1 MQLKQE
7 RNKINYIK
15 IYPKRKTNHL
25 KTNSMD
31 NIFSSSKNKIT
42 DNSKLSP
49 EKTNFKYNISNLNS
63 INLNKNYII
72 NLRNTNNPLSS
83 LYSNNQDY
91 SAKKKNNNSSYNG
104 FCNSIQ
110 RKTYEILDN
119 NNTYVNNYYRNK
131 HKEKMINIK
140 KLFINNSPLKNAE
153 NNNNKIN
160 IKNIND
166 FNDVYNKNIRLLKSS
181 RTNYNFVENNKR
193 QQKYNNLCESYLDEG
208 FFIDSKDMSSNFIN
222 DYYLRNKII
231 NDRNTLRGNNYK
243 DIYLNKTNYNAM
255 ANSNRKSSS
264 KHTSNPKLYS
274 KYNIQTERTN
284 LNKYFNNLKIV
295 KNIVS
300 LKSENNKD
308 NDIDEV
314 KNTFF
319 KNITSVSINNFY
331 IKGNNNNQMDK
342 TKSDIN
348 NNIDNIKN
356 RNNKNLNI
364 INNIQ
369 NITNLKNIEI
379 NKEPKE
385 FIKFKSNENNP
396 VQNKKIIDSKKTY
409 LNMVKINNKMNDEKK
424 NYIKEINKLKETI
437 NKIKTEENTNEILKE
452 SFNKLKKDY
461 DNIDGEYNK
470 LKEKINKVIEENQK
484 LKGDNS
490 NLNNE
495 IINIKKQI
503 NDENNK
509 IISKINNINDKV
521 SEFCELNK
529 SKNEEINKEKT
540 ENQNINDVI
549 NVDNNNKNDLNK
561 LNEEN
566 TKIKKESEINLKEN
580 NNNSNNKNE
589 LILSENKLIQEKN
602 IKLNEEINILK
613 KDNEI
618 KNEQFDLMS
627 KELEKLKDDINE
639 ELKTSST
646 NLEKLNDEFVTVKNE
661 NIKYKEYI
669 KLLEEEKEIEY
680 TQKQKLIEENKSLKI
695 KQQQLSQELQNLQE
709 EIEELENTANVQ
721 NEYNQLYEEYNNLK
735 ESETTKYN
743 DLLEKKNKLQEELNS
758 LKKANITK
766 PDNTISKHIEINI
779 IRDNNNKKEKNKKIE
794 IAFPEPVIIK
804 KQEKRRPSKFKKNLT
819 FDENQLLKEREIIS
833 EKNKDNNDK
842 NIKEKL
848 LLQIK
853 TDNLFEKNDIKEETH
868 IKENEEENIN
878 KSQDEKMSKALLRLK
893 NGNEKNEKKQ
903 QNNEKINRINSYD
916 KKFKKALFQNIT
928 DLLEDD
934 SGQQN
939 NNDNIEENNSNN
951 SK

>member
-31 NIFSSSKNKIT
+31 NIFSSSKNKFA
-42 DNSKLSP
+42 DNSKISP
-49 EKTNFKYNISNLNS
+49 EKTNYKYNISNLNS

-72 NLRNTNNPLSS
+72 NLRNSNNPLSS
-83 LYSNNQDY
+83 LYSNNQEY

-131 HKEKMINIK
+131 QKEKMINIK

-153 NNNNKIN
+153 NNDNYKIN

-181 RTNYNFVENNKR
+181 RTNYNFVENNKY
-193 QQKYNNLCESYLDEG
+193 QKKYNNLCESYLDEG
-208 FFIDSKDMSSNFIN
+208 YFIDSKDMSSNYIN
-222 DYYLRNKII
+222 DYYLKNKII
-231 NDRNTLRGNNYK
+231 NDRNFLRGNNYK
-243 DIYLNKTNYNAM
+243 DIYLNKTNYNAL

-274 KYNIQTERTN
+274 KNNNQTERAN
-284 LNKYFNNLKIV
+284 LNKCFNNLKIDDEDG
-295 KNIVS
+295 KN
-300 LKSENNKD
+300 L
-308 NDIDEV
+308 

-319 KNITSVSINNFY
+319 KNITAVSINNFY
-331 IKGNNNNQMDK
+331 IKANNNNEFGQEKCDIN
-342 TKSDIN
+342 IN
-348 NNIDNIKN
+348 NNTDNYKN
-356 RNNKNLNI
+356 KNNKNQYL

-369 NITNLKNIEI
+369 NITNSKNKEI
-379 NKEPKE
+379 NKESKE
-385 FIKFKSNENNP
+385 FIKFKANSNNP
-396 VQNKKIIDSKKTY
+396 VQNKKIIDYNKTY

-437 NKIKTEENTNEILKE
+437 NKIKTEENSNEILKE

-470 LKEKINKVIEENQK
+470 LKEKINTVIEENQK
-484 LKGDNS
+484 LKGDNN

-521 SEFCELNK
+521 DEFCEQK
-529 SKNEEINKEKT
+529 KTKKEEIKEEKSENKNLK
-540 ENQNINDVI
+540 NVIDV
-549 NVDNNNKNDLNK
+549 DDNNKNELNK

-580 NNNSNNKNE
+580 NNNSNNKND
-589 LILSENKLIQEKN
+589 IITSENKSIQEKN
-602 IKLNEEINILK
+602 IKLTDEINTLK
-613 KDNEI
+613 KENEI

-639 ELKTSST
+639 ELKTSTT
-646 NLEKLNDEFVTVKNE
+646 NLEKLNDEFVSVKNE

-680 TQKQKLIEENKSLKI
+680 NQKQKLIEENKTLKI

-709 EIEELENTANVQ
+709 EMEELENTANVQ

-735 ESETTKYN
+735 ESETNKYN
-743 DLLEKKNKLQEELNS
+743 DLLELNNKLQEELNS
-758 LKKANITK
+758 LKNTKVTK
-766 PDNTISKHIEINI
+766 PENTISKNIEINI
-779 IRDNNNKKEKNKKIE
+779 IKANNNKKEKNKKIE
-794 IAFPEPVIIK
+794 IEFPEPIIIK
-804 KQEKRRPSKFKKNLT
+804 KQEKRRPSKFKKNLI
-819 FDENQLLKEREIIS
+819 FDENQLLKERENFI
-833 EKNKDNNDK
+833 EKNKDNNNDDK
-842 NIKEKL
+842 KIKEKL

-853 TDNLFEKNDIKEETH
+853 TDNLFEKNDIKEQTN
-868 IKENEEENIN
+868 IKENEEENLN
-878 KSQDEKMSKALLRLK
+878 KSQDEKMSKALLRLR
-893 NGNEKNEKKQ
+893 NGNEKGN
-903 QNNEKINRINSYD
+903 QNIEKIHRINSYD
-916 KKFKKALFQNIT
+916 KKFKKALFQNIV

-939 NNDNIEENNSNN
+939 NNDNVAENNN
-951 SK
+951 S